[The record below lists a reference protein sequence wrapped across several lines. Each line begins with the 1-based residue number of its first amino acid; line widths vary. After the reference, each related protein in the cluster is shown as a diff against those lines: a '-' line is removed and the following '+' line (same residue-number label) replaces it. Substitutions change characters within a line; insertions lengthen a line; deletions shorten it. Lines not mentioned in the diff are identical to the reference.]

1 MSQQAIK
8 YQGREAV
15 TTYELRQITELLVK
29 QNGLHEG
36 VYDLAVEFNIG
47 VGPVTVGS
55 SAAIPGVALGV
66 KRIGLIQTTIHGE
79 STVDA
84 AEVNPAP
91 KSKKQA

>member
-8 YQGREAV
+8 LQDREAIAS
-15 TTYELRQITELLVK
+15 YELRQITELLVK

-55 SAAIPGVALGV
+55 SSAIPGVALGV
-66 KRIGLIQTTIHGE
+66 KRIGLIQTTIQGE
-79 STVDA
+79 TTVDA
-84 AEVNPAP
+84 AVVNPAT
-91 KSKKQA
+91 KTKKRA